1 MAKPKHIFG
10 FIKKFDLTH
19 FSKMAK
25 LEQASSSSS
34 STVVAIAKKLGL
46 RRLHFLIA
54 FFYNPI
60 SLPPVHSEYLSI
72 FYFFFCLNIPSSS
85 SLVWLVTNWYTRL
98 IYHLGRGHLCF

>member
-46 RRLHFLIA
+46 RR
-54 FFYNPI
+54 
-60 SLPPVHSEYLSI
+60 
-72 FYFFFCLNIPSSS
+72 
-85 SLVWLVTNWYTRL
+85 
-98 IYHLGRGHLCF
+98 